1 MLLVG
6 ERFGLEV
13 PSSPGEVR
21 ERLERVPAAFTGT
34 VSDDAF
40 RLSGVLGYRNAFAPI
55 AHGSFRTGVAGTRV
69 DVKLRLRPA
78 VAVFTAAWLTFIAVI
93 AVVVLVAAARDRARW
108 WAAPLPFGMLALG
121 WGLAAWAFSVEARRM
136 RENLTRVIVC
146 GCSASELS
154 RVDLSWLT
162 FRARGAEPPERVFN
176 RVFLAAFGISGI
188 LSVLAWDQLATAC
201 SNGESRQPE
210 RFACPGDSRFVL
222 TWSLVVLVVGACWG
236 SRLALHRKARR
247 SYLPLVVFVVLSA
260 TGHGRP
266 NTRPAGFEPAACCSG
281 GSRSI
286 P

>member
-78 VAVFTAAWLTFIAVI
+78 VAVFT
-93 AVVVLVAAARDRARW
+93 
-108 WAAPLPFGMLALG
+108 
-121 WGLAAWAFSVEARRM
+121 
-136 RENLTRVIVC
+136 
-146 GCSASELS
+146 
-154 RVDLSWLT
+154 
-162 FRARGAEPPERVFN
+162 PERVFN

-247 SYLPLVVFVVLSA
+247 SYLPLVVLVVLAGAVAGWLMTHHPRWGVPRA
-260 TGHGRP
+260 TADETRARQDS
-266 NTRPAGFEPAACCSG
+266 NLRPAAPEAAALSPELRARG
-281 GSRSI
+281 TKRSVDR
-286 P
+286 